1 MFTIVNGLHLTQI
14 GITNCS
20 EVVVTVFS
28 ELRAVLLFVSE
39 LALFC
44 RTLGRISS
52 VSSRVIFTET
62 SIYRIWRMMND
73 LYRYDVGV
81 AC

>member
-1 MFTIVNGLHLTQI
+1 MFTIVKNFHLNQI
-14 GITNCS
+14 EISNCS

-28 ELRAVLLFVSE
+28 ELPAVLLFVSE

-44 RTLGRISS
+44 RTLERISS
-52 VSSRVIFTET
+52 VSSRLIFTET
-62 SIYRIWRMMND
+62 SIYRIWRTMND